1 MIATLM
7 LMLAAQADCRN
18 PQAQQDMNRCAALD
32 YQRADAALN
41 AQWRLTQ
48 TAMQE
53 MDRNSGPVTD
63 GRPTHAA
70 QLLTAQRAWIAYRD
84 AHCTSVGFE
93 MRGGSAEPLLVAGC
107 KTRLTRERT
116 QQLKELAGG

>member
-1 MIATLM
+1 MLAIL
-7 LMLAAQADCRN
+7 LMLAAQDNCAN
-18 PQAQQDMNRCAALD
+18 PQAQQEMNRCAALD
-32 YQRADAALN
+32 FQRADAALN

-48 TAMQE
+48 AAMQE
-53 MDRNSGPVTD
+53 MDRNSGPPTD

-70 QLLTAQRAWIAYRD
+70 QLLAAQRAWIAFRD

-116 QQLKELAGG
+116 QQLKELAGS